1 MKKLFAVLSLM
12 LLLAAFLAAYG
23 QTRAQTYS
31 GEIMD
36 SQCAAM
42 GNHDAGFKMTGTKT
56 AKECTIS
63 CVKEGGQY
71 VLYDSAKKTFYKLDD
86 QKKPE
91 AFAGEKVKVTGTF
104 DSATKTIHVEK
115 IAAAK

>member
-1 MKKLFAVLSLM
+1 MKKLFAMLSF
-12 LLLAAFLAAYG
+12 LLLVAAFLTAYG
-23 QTRAQTYS
+23 QTRATTYS

-42 GNHDAGFKMTGTKT
+42 GNHDAGYKMTDTKT
-56 AKECTIS
+56 AKECTIA
-63 CVKEGGQY
+63 CVKMGGQY
-71 VLYDSAKKTFYKLDD
+71 VLYDAAKKILYKLDD

-91 AFAGEKVKVTGTF
+91 PFAGEKVKITGTY
-104 DSATKTIHVEK
+104 DAGTKTIHVDK